1 MPPLGPAPP
10 VAYNNTGRQPDNIF
24 EAPIFMQAQANTMAP
39 AIHTVVG
46 YLNSIS
52 ETNVFNV
59 LSKNVSNRAMGN
71 TQPLGII
78 ISEAARADL
87 AARCRT
93 HQVDTSSQEIATAN
107 DDRIGYLL
115 RMALTAATRD
125 QSLEKLHGC
134 QRLQPRG
141 RDVNDIEALCTSYSR
156 HGDLFERAS
165 LLTTGVSDTEKKR
178 IYLGCIKDAGAAD
191 TFKPAT
197 TDPTKTLK
205 QLVIDI
211 VASKRQAFE
220 NLKSVTATLQPQARR
235 QREHDVNNITSL
247 LSSQQRSQ
255 QRRDFSPGGN
265 GFQRH
270 ERRDPNHPNQHQQRR
285 DFIRPQQASPNKGG
299 RGHDG
304 RGDKRPFSTPS
315 PQRSSQYGPPKR
327 SGQPQRGKAKFQRR
341 DVQNVEQDS
350 SEQGVDNG
358 EIEGEPEDGDYD
370 DDDYCDDDDGGYDDD
385 FDGDE

>member
-1 MPPLGPAPP
+1 MAHMGYQPQGPAPP
-10 VAYNNTGRQPDNIF
+10 VAYNNTGRQPANIF

-46 YLNSIS
+46 YLNSIN
-52 ETNVFNV
+52 ETSVFTV
-59 LSKNVSNRAMGN
+59 LSKNVTNRAMGN

-78 ISEAARADL
+78 ISEATRAEL
-87 AARCRT
+87 AARCRV
-93 HQVDTSSQEIATAN
+93 HGENTSSQEIATAN

-115 RMALTAATRD
+115 RTALTAATRE
-125 QSLEKLHGC
+125 QSLEKLHDC

-141 RDVNDIEALCTSYSR
+141 RDVNDIEALCTSYSK

-165 LLTTGVSDTEKKR
+165 LLTTGVSDLEKKK

-197 TDPTKTLK
+197 IDPMKTLK

-220 NLKSVTATLQPQARR
+220 SLKSVTATLQPQARR
-235 QREHDVNNITSL
+235 QGRERERDVNHITSL
-247 LSSQQRSQ
+247 LSNQQRGQ

-270 ERRDPNHPNQHQQRR
+270 ERRDSSQRQEHQQRR

-299 RGHDG
+299 RGSDG
-304 RGDKRPFSTPS
+304 RRPFSTPS
-315 PQRSSQYGPPKR
+315 PQRSSHYGPPKR
-327 SGQPQRGKAKFQRR
+327 SGQPQQGKAKFQRR

-350 SEQGVDNG
+350 SEQGG
-358 EIEGEPEDGDYD
+358 EIEGETEDGDYSD
-370 DDDYCDDDDGGYDDD
+370 GGSYYGDDGDD
-385 FDGDE
+385 FDGDK